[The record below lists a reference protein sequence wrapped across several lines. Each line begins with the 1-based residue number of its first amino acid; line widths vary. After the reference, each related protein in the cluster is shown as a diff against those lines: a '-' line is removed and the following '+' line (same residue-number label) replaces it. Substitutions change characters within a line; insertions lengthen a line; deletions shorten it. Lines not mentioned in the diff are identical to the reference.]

1 MTELSIILPTY
12 NEKDNI
18 IILVNKIIKLLKN
31 YKKKEIIIVDDSSP
45 DNTYGLVKN
54 KFRTKKNC
62 TF

>member
-31 YKKKEIIIVDDSSP
+31 YKKKRNYYS
-45 DNTYGLVKN
+45 
-54 KFRTKKNC
+54 
-62 TF
+62 